1 MKRYQ
6 IIQDGNIYSEL
17 TNIVDFDLEVTD
29 ILINNNVLKT
39 YTVKTLPLKSLVT
52 ILENELDMEVIIKE
66 VK

>member
-39 YTVKTLPLKSLVT
+39 YTIKTLSLNCLVT

-66 VK
+66 GK